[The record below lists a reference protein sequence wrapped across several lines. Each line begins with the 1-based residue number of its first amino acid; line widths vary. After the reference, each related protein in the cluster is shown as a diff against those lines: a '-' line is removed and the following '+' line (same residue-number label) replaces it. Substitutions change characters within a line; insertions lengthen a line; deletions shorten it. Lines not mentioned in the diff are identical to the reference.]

1 MPYEPEEGYS
11 LKSMRE
17 TERGLDLYEVL
28 DTISDEID
36 RLRNR
41 ITE

>member
-1 MPYEPEEGYS
+1 MPYDRLHGYS

-28 DTISDEID
+28 DGISDEID
-36 RLRNR
+36 RLRRR
-41 ITE
+41 IPQ